1 MIGTISTGFQTDQ
14 PDPFAKTGGTP
25 NLTARLI
32 KGFVRDHLS
41 LWMIQSE
48 DVQKAFCEWLT
59 DHVKREASKITIRK
73 ELKDIRAFAKKND
86 LHLLEV
92 HAEKLMLD
100 TRNNVRNLLRNHSI
114 SHFWS
119 QDTVERLANYFGDSE
134 SEDSVTV
141 TEYEATQLFLLT
153 CMCGLRTSEW
163 KTAQLVLPPCD
174 TLPGE
179 TRALPHLVIDTAK
192 TRAEGGRK
200 RYLILD
206 AFSNGQLD
214 LLNQSLQFYQAA
226 PSGTRSQLIVRF
238 RAVMAHLYRNDPEAL
253 ALIKELDFRSA
264 RKLYTVEFRRA
275 GNTAKEVAAALGH
288 TSTQQVR
295 YYNQGDISGDRQTS
309 LPLARPPAAAEKE
322 IKDPLDSLNKARQAA
337 GHKPISGYPTL
348 PDIQT
353 PDQPKDSDSSDNS
366 AGRNLINKL

>member
-1 MIGTISTGFQTDQ
+1 MIGVINTGFDTQQ
-14 PDPFAKTGGTP
+14 PDPFEKTGGTP
-25 NLTARLI
+25 DLTTRMI
-32 KGFVRDHLS
+32 RGFVKNHLS
-41 LWMIQSE
+41 LWLIQSE

-59 DHVKREASKITIRK
+59 EHAKRDASKLTIRK
-73 ELKDIRAFAKKND
+73 ELKDIRVFAKRND
-86 LHLLEV
+86 LHILDV
-92 HAEKLMLD
+92 HAERLLLD
-100 TRNNVRNLLRNHSI
+100 TRNNVQNLLRNHTI

-119 QDTVERLANYFGDSE
+119 QDAVERLADYFSVQDAE
-134 SEDSVTV
+134 SLTTI

-163 KTAQLVLPPCD
+163 KTVQLVIPPCE

-179 TRALPHLVIDTAK
+179 TESHPYLVVETAK
-192 TRAEGGRK
+192 TRAEKGKK

-206 AFSNGQLD
+206 AFSNGQLE
-214 LLNQSLQFYQAA
+214 LLNQTIQFYQSA

-238 RAVMAHLYRNDPEAL
+238 RAVMSYVYRNDPDAL

-275 GNTAKEVAAALGH
+275 GRTAKQVAAALGH

-295 YYNQGDISGDRQTS
+295 YYNQGDISGNRQTT
-309 LPLARPPAAAEKE
+309 LPLARPPKGAEKE
-322 IKDPLDSLNKARQAA
+322 IKDPLDSLNKARQAM

-348 PDIQT
+348 PDV
-353 PDQPKDSDSSDNS
+353 QPNQSEEPESPGAA
-366 AGRNLINKL
+366 AGRRLIDKL